1 MNNGTWSGG
10 KGSIPRKV
18 NKKAYDDAYDR
29 IFKKDILEPE
39 KDTTSEDKKKELTEF
54 QKELTKRDLAF
65 FNGCIVSISLSLCI
79 YVIIFII
86 CILLSS

>member
-29 IFKKDILEPE
+29 IFKKDIPVPE
-39 KDTTSEDKKKELTEF
+39 EVTPTEDKKKEPTEN
-54 QKELTKRDLAF
+54 ELAF
-65 FNGCIVSISLSLCI
+65 FYGCVVSVSLSLCI
-79 YVIIFII
+79 YVIIYII
-86 CILLSS
+86 YKLLSS

>member
-29 IFKKDILEPE
+29 IFKKDIPVPE
-39 KDTTSEDKKKELTEF
+39 EVNPTEDKKKEPTEN
-54 QKELTKRDLAF
+54 ELAF
-65 FNGCIVSISLSLCI
+65 FYGCVVSVSLSLCI
-79 YVIIFII
+79 YVIIYII
-86 CILLSS
+86 YKLLSS

>member
-29 IFKKDILEPE
+29 IFKKDIPAPKE
-39 KDTTSEDKKKELTEF
+39 DTTPADKKKEPTEN
-54 QKELTKRDLAF
+54 ELAF
-65 FNGCIVSISLSLCI
+65 FYGCIVSTSLSFCLYAII
-79 YVIIFII
+79 Y
-86 CILLSS
+86 ILYKLITF